1 MMHKKWM
8 AAMAACLICV
18 SFSSFANEGPDY
30 AAGAVDSSGE
40 TAVPFAAAVKQNGK
54 WGAVDGSGKTIIPVS
69 YDKVGVSLSDPDV
82 KDNDLDSEPGR
93 DNLLEVQQGKLRG
106 FYNREGKEIVPVS
119 YETRS
124 IWQEGALAVQKP
136 DKKIVFYKD
145 NGSLISNRAY
155 DQVSDFKNSMAIVK
169 SDGKYGYLS
178 LSGNEIA
185 PVYQEARYFDD
196 KGLAPV
202 RDKGRWGGI
211 DKDGTVVVTP
221 RYKEAGPSFSD
232 GLLAVEDNKNRW
244 GFIDGAGNEVV
255 APVYK
260 SVVPVFTEGYTSVE
274 DDSKLWGFIND
285 KGEVTAKPQFKAV
298 LTAFAEGL
306 AGVKTIDGNG
316 YAKPDGTMAFMANY
330 DKLYPFEDDIAEV
343 RIGETVE
350 TTAVRPFPISIGIG
364 WGWGHWFHHHHHYH
378 HPWGWGIGF
387 PVWDPWYYDY
397 ETVPTVRVKRGY
409 INKEGKVIASPS
421 NDQVFKMDDKGVLIR
436 NNGKYG
442 WVDRNGQF
450 IAHIEYASLL
460 PGSEDSV
467 LLARNGDK
475 KWGILSMTDG
485 STLVPFDYDEIYYV
499 QKGLYGYKEKGRWG
513 LMTRDGARVTE
524 PLYLA
529 LSKGGDGLVP
539 VKTKDGW
546 KYVTADGKDGIT
558 FQDEATDVTP
568 FHEGHAGVKVKG
580 KWGIIDINGHFL
592 VKPVYDDLDIL

>member
-8 AAMAACLICV
+8 AAMAACMICV

-30 AAGAVDSSGE
+30 VAGAVDSSGE
-40 TAVPFAAAVKQNGK
+40 MAVPFAAAVKQSGK

-124 IWQEGALAVQKP
+124 IWQEGTLAVQKP

-145 NGSLISNRAY
+145 DGSLISNRAY

-202 RDKGRWGGI
+202 RDKGRWGVI

-330 DKLYPFEDDIAEV
+330 DKLYPFEDGMAEV
-343 RIGETVE
+343 RVGETVE
-350 TTAVRPFPISIGIG
+350 TTAVRRFPISIGIG
-364 WGWGHWFHHHHHYH
+364 WGWGHWFHHHHYYH

-460 PGSEDSV
+460 PGAEDSV
-467 LLARNGDK
+467 LLAKNGDK

-485 STLVPFDYDEIYYV
+485 SILVPFDYDELYYV
-499 QKGLYGYKEKGRWG
+499 RKGLYGYKEKGRWG
-513 LMTRDGARVTE
+513 LMTRDGKRVTE
-524 PLYLA
+524 PVYRA

-539 VKTKDGW
+539 VKTNDGW

-558 FQDEATDVTP
+558 FQDEVTDVTP

-580 KWGIIDINGHFL
+580 KWGIIDTTGHFL